1 MSGIKLKGDDRVVG
15 RCAVAHEEIVVIA
28 TAEGYAKRTAVDEF
42 PVQARGGS
50 GLKAAKI
57 DKVRGALVTVAPA
70 AEQIAFVTADAALVV
85 ESASVRA
92 AARDGGGSKVTGVS
106 GALQRVV
113 AVAAPPD
120 AD

>member
-1 MSGIKLKGDDRVVG
+1 
-15 RCAVAHEEIVVIA
+15 
-28 TAEGYAKRTAVDEF
+28 
-42 PVQARGGS
+42 
-50 GLKAAKI
+50 
-57 DKVRGALVTVAPA
+57 
-70 AEQIAFVTADAALVV
+70 LVV
-85 ESASVRA
+85 ESTSVRA